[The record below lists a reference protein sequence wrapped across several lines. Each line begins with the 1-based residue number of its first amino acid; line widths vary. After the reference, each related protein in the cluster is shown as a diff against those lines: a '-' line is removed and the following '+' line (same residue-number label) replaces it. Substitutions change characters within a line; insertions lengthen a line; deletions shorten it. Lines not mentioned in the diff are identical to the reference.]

1 MQLWLQGGIKEM
13 NKEQMARFIAKRASG
28 ELEKGNLVN
37 LGVGIPT
44 LVSEFVGPEREILM
58 HGENGVIG
66 LGKAVFNV
74 IESTISKGEPK
85 ESDSL
90 VIDSGAGLT
99 EICPGAS
106 FFDST
111 VSFGLIRGG
120 YVDVTV
126 LGTMEVD
133 EEGSIAN
140 YMIPGKRVAGMG
152 GAMDLCVGAKK
163 VVVASYH
170 TAGGTPKIRKRCTL
184 PLTAPKAA
192 DVIITEMGVFDITPD
207 GIQIREYNPNYT
219 LEEIQ
224 NATGTSLIIPEG
236 VPTTPP
242 EYFEGL

>member
-1 MQLWLQGGIKEM
+1 M
-13 NKEQMARFIAKRASG
+13 NKEQMGRFIAKRVSG
-28 ELEKGNLVN
+28 EFEKGSLVN

-44 LVSEFVGPEREILM
+44 MVSDFIGPEREILM

-66 LGKAVFNV
+66 LGKAAFNV
-74 IESTISKGEPK
+74 IDATNSKEEPK
-85 ESDSL
+85 EADSL
-90 VIDSGAGLT
+90 VIDAGAGLT

-120 YVDVTV
+120 HVDVTV

-133 EEGSIAN
+133 AQGNIAN

-163 VVVASYH
+163 VIVASYH
-170 TAGGTPKIRKRCTL
+170 TAGGAPKIVEKCTL
-184 PLTAPKAA
+184 PLTAPKVVN
-192 DVIITEMGVFDITPD
+192 VIVTEMGVFDVTPQ
-207 GIQIREYNPNYT
+207 GIQIREYNPEYT

-224 NATGTSLIIPEG
+224 NATGTTLIIPEN